1 MQFLTPPP
9 HTHKL
14 LLLKWK
20 STDLP
25 LVLQLLRNDLVSIVS
40 FFLAIHSF
48 TISGQFWNSFDT
60 TLHICRNISVPSQ
73 FCLWPSPPSAPVI
86 RRTGWAGKDFF
97 YERSSSLL
105 EIGLSWDQCSCRLA
119 GGLST
124 QSQPLWV
131 IIGPHTKQLH
141 VYTLWIRDNKEP
153 SLQLIFVI

>member
-1 MQFLTPPP
+1 MHIKALMAFAAFL
-9 HTHKL
+9 
-14 LLLKWK
+14 
-20 STDLP
+20 
-25 LVLQLLRNDLVSIVS
+25 LVTALAPVVIQLFEATMRHLWDN
-40 FFLAIHSF
+40 FN
-48 TISGQFWNSFDT
+48 TISGQFWNSLLLYTFVEIY
-60 TLHICRNISVPSQ
+60 LFPVNFVFGHLPLVPLLSEGQ
-73 FCLWPSPPSAPVI
+73 DEQGRI
-86 RRTGWAGKDFF
+86 FF

-141 VYTLWIRDNKEP
+141 VYTLWIWDNKEP